1 MNKNIDTNL
10 VQQIT
15 TYELSQSQ
23 MGIYLEYIQYPELLQ
38 YNYPCYFK
46 FSKQVDIHRLKR
58 AIELVLNTYPIFRN
72 RIIGHDGELRQYS
85 DDNLYIEVLIE
96 FAQVGI
102 ESEILKQFVRPFD
115 LSEDVLTRFLLLE
128 TPESIYLAH
137 DIHHI
142 IMDGKT
148 TDVIYHLIELAY
160 QGEELPA
167 EAMSFYEYTDYEI
180 KSFETVEYK
189 ESSDYYKE
197 KFQGFGMTKLPG
209 ELNNKPGLLHQKSS
223 FVPKAKVD
231 EACELNGIRP
241 SWLFMSAFEIVLSRF
256 SREDRVSYSTALH
269 GRNLSPLRD
278 TLGMFV
284 KTAPVLAHLEG
295 ETKVIDYIQS
305 HKEELNSIR
314 SHDIYPFTH
323 FCRELGIVPELT
335 FGFQGRFIKDDI
347 HFLNEDVVRVP
358 MVERA
363 CSQKPVV
370 VVYDNETDYEVR
382 VQYIDCQYSSATIQS
397 FSDSIAVCVDQM
409 LELLES
415 PLKDLS
421 MISDIE
427 YGALELLGKGQE
439 MSYDP
444 SDTIIGLFSKQ
455 VIENPEAVAVVYEDR
470 EYTYGELDE
479 LSTRLGLYLR
489 DHGVGREQVVGVM
502 IDRSEWM
509 VIYPLSILKAGGAY
523 MPLDMALPSDRLLYM
538 VDEAGVSLILSEEG
552 LVSSRIPAFQGDV
565 IVTKDVLNLAKT
577 EDLLENSSSLADM
590 SVILYTS
597 GSTGRP
603 KGCILEQGNL
613 LNFSHWYIKE
623 YNITSSD
630 RGIAYAN
637 FSFDAHMMDLYP
649 LLFCGGCIHIIPSS
663 LRMDMFL
670 LNKYIEE
677 NNITIAFLTT
687 QIGAQIVSMFENS
700 SLRLLSVGG
709 EQLPPLKKPSYSLV
723 NIYGPTECTV
733 CSSIHEVTKDFDN
746 KRIGR
751 PLANYQLY
759 IVDQF
764 LHMVPKG
771 VAGELCVGGAGVS
784 RGYLNRADLT
794 SEKFI
799 ELNGSRIYRTGDLV
813 CWNEDGDLEYLGR
826 IDNQVKLRGLRIELG
841 EIESVMSR
849 YNGIQQ
855 AIVDVKEMGGLQSLC
870 GYYTSEELIEEG
882 DLRDYLLLSLADYM
896 VPTTFMK
903 LESFPLTSNGKV
915 NRKILPVPEMKDEEI
930 IVAET
935 PLEDSL
941 FTITKGMLGISTFG
955 VTTNLI
961 SMGLTSMGAIKL
973 SLLIQKELGL
983 SLKTKDILSNP
994 TIRKWTSYI
1003 QKEEQ
1008 IKVYDTLDSYPLTGN
1023 QLGIYLDWEQ
1033 HRSSLQYNV
1042 PWALKF
1048 TGVDVSALRTSL
1060 EKVLGAHPYIK
1071 TRLAVD
1077 NGEIVQLRRD
1087 EEPFNI
1093 QVTSLEEDP
1102 DSEYFQSLVRPFNL
1116 LNDELYRI
1124 EIYETNNHT
1133 YLFIDIH
1140 HIIYDGGSV
1149 DIVLHDLVKAYQG
1162 IEIEKETF
1170 TAYEYSLEYKEW
1182 LESKF
1187 YNDAEAYF
1195 DTLVDGV
1202 DSVLYPLSTIT
1213 ETDRTSKKQI
1223 FSVPRVSVQDMCK
1236 QLGVTENCFLVTA
1249 FMQVLHRLTSEDH
1262 IMITTLSNGRSSTNV
1277 SNTIGMFVQTLPIV
1291 SHLTEETM
1299 RAVMSQ
1305 MQDQLLDTISHEKY
1319 PFTRLAERHMLKP
1332 NIMIAYQGGVVD
1344 ETLYFN
1350 DNPVEQLELYLTTPK
1365 VPLDIDIVPH
1375 TDMYHITL
1383 EYDSGLYRQEDML
1396 LLGRSF
1402 QSFIEALVTS
1412 SVEEQLSKIPLVSEF
1427 EYGDLLRLGNGGEIS
1442 YKDTETFVDLFTKQV
1457 QLNPEKIAVV
1467 DEEGSITYGE
1477 LDRMSDSL
1485 ASVLVSKG
1493 VGTDQFVA
1501 LMLPRCKEFIVC
1513 FLAVFKAGGA
1523 YIPLDNDYPN
1533 DRLLYMLEDS
1543 KAKVLLTTNSLFTEK
1558 QKSGDFS
1565 VENILYVDDFDFN
1578 NWDCSVN
1585 YSDAS
1590 SLAYMIYTSG
1600 STGQPKGVM
1609 IEHQS
1614 LRSFVAWFSRC
1625 IELHSDDRCA
1635 QHASFSFDASMD
1647 DLMTP
1652 LSVGAEIHILSS
1664 VLRHDMAGMYN
1675 YFMDHQITG
1684 ASLSTQLGMEMLN
1697 EYELPLRFIVVGGEK
1712 LKSTKLSSTKVINTY
1727 GPTEFTVSAT
1737 YHILDSEKSY
1747 ANIPIGRPVPNSI
1760 SAIVDKSGNLVPRGI
1775 AGELCLIGR
1784 QISRGYW
1791 ERSELT
1797 MEKFV
1802 SCPFINGE
1810 KMYRTGD
1817 LARWNEEGELEYLG
1831 RIDNQI
1837 KLRGFRIELGEIE
1850 TALLCH
1856 EGIQDA
1862 IVEVKEIGGVQ
1873 HLCAYYTS
1881 HDTIEK
1887 DHLRE
1892 YLSESLVDYMIPTAF
1907 VHLESFPLT
1916 PNGKVDRKA
1925 LPMPN
1930 LQTEEIIAPETSLE
1944 KSFLAIAK
1952 TLLGNEEFGVTTNLI
1967 SMGLTSMGAIKLS
1980 LLIQKELGL
1989 TLKTKDIL
1997 SHPTIRKWTEYIQV
2011 EKEQIKVYERKENY
2025 PLIENQLGIYL
2036 DWEKHR
2042 DSLQYNVPMALK
2054 FTGID
2059 VETLY
2064 MSLEKILDIHS
2075 YIKVRLEAKDGNI
2088 YQVRCDED
2096 LVQIQVNKLATDPE
2110 TEYFQSLVRPFNLL
2124 KENLYRIEIYE
2135 TNHHT
2140 YLFMDIHHIIF
2151 DGISANILMRDLQL
2165 AYQNMEIE
2173 NEKFTFYEY
2182 SLEYNEWK
2190 ESEAYVESEAYF
2202 DELVKETESVLYPL
2216 SEVLE
2221 TDGKSRRL
2229 SLSLPRAAIKEMCKD
2244 LSITENCFFVT
2255 SFMQIL
2261 HRITRENNILI
2272 TTVSNGRS
2280 SMHISNTIGMCVQ
2293 TLPIVSRFT
2302 EITILDAMFQM
2313 QNQLLDTVSHEK
2325 YPFTRLSERHMLKPN
2340 IMIAYQGGISEEV
2353 LRFNDNPV
2361 EELEL
2366 YLTTVKVPLSLNI
2379 IPLEDTYQLLLEYD
2393 SSLYSDE
2400 DMLRLGKSLESFT
2413 TSLSLVSPQ
2422 QQISNIPLVSETEY
2436 KKLLSLGQGKKL
2448 AYNDSDTFVDLF
2460 RKQVAL
2466 YPNKPAV
2473 VDEVGVIS
2481 YLELDQMSDALA
2493 AILIEKGV
2501 SSDHFVAI
2509 MLPRQKEFLMSILAV
2524 FKSGGAY
2531 VPLDSEYP
2539 NERLL
2544 HVLNDSKADI
2554 LLTTRSLIEE
2564 KNKNE
2569 DFTIGEHLFLDE
2581 LDYKNNAVPINRS
2594 QPSSLAYMIYTS
2606 GSTGLPKGVMIE
2618 HKSLVSFIQSRHYF
2632 LGLNSDDRCA
2642 QHASF
2647 SFDAS
2652 LDDLITP
2659 LSVGAEVHILPSSLR
2674 QDMEKMY
2681 HYFNEYKITGLT
2693 LNTQL
2698 GMEMLNQYDLPLRY
2712 LMVGGEKLKSIK
2724 PSLVKVINGY
2734 GPTEFTVCSSYH
2746 IVDPKR
2752 EYSNIPIGRPVPNSI
2767 SVIVDETGNLLPHG
2781 FTGELCLIGSQISR
2795 GYWQRSELTREKF
2808 VSCPFMEDEKMYRT
2822 GDLARWNE
2830 EGELEYLGRIDNQ
2843 IKLRGFRIELGEIE
2857 AAIACYEDIQSSI
2870 VEIKEIGGTPHLCA
2884 YYISPEAIEKDLLRE
2899 YLLKSLADYMV
2910 PTAFMQLESF
2920 PLTPNGKVDRKI
2932 LPIPEIERNIEY
2944 VPPTNIIEK
2953 DICSVFSEILKMDKV
2968 GINDNFFEFGGTSMT
2983 AIKAIIQISTLDY
2996 KINYGD
3002 LFKLKTPYALANFI
3016 KNQGLADPQDK
3027 LDNAFDLSTYDYSGI
3042 NKVLSENHHEDFWTD
3057 SDLHTH
3063 GTILLTGSTGY
3074 LGIHLLHYLLLNGE
3088 SDIYCLVR
3096 SQSKITSINRL
3107 KSLMIYY
3114 FNDDWESHFDS
3125 RVKVLEGDITDDTL
3139 SETVKEISIDTIFNC
3154 AAIVKH
3160 YVTEDTI
3167 EKVNINGVSN
3177 LISLSQSKDALLIHI
3192 STYSIGG
3199 AVEKG
3204 SPNSFTEQDL
3214 YIGQVTDN
3222 EYIYTKF
3229 IAERI
3234 ILQNIADGKLKA
3246 KIMRVGNL
3254 MGRESDGEF
3263 QINFSNNAF
3272 VNYLKSYKVLGVF
3285 PLNQMT
3291 NAVEVSPIDRVAE
3304 AVAVLATTP
3313 EKMIVFHPYNNYKIN
3328 MAVIVKAFNDYGY
3341 KIDLTS
3347 EVDFSARISELLR
3360 HPDKAIYLQ
3369 GLIHSGT
3376 LDENLSIV
3384 ESDNNNTTRILYHLG
3399 FYWNP
3404 LNTDYIYKL
3413 IEMLDGLAFFEEYN
3427 FTKETENK
3435 SLFFM

>member
-1 MNKNIDTNL
+1 MNHNL
-10 VQQIT
+10 KTTESNFSQQIT
-15 TYELSQSQ
+15 TYGLSQSQ

-46 FSKQVDIHRLKR
+46 FSKQIDIHRLKS

-72 RIIGHDGELRQYS
+72 RIIGQDGELRQYS

-102 ESEILKQFVRPFD
+102 ENEKLKQFVRPFD
-115 LSEDVLTRFLLLE
+115 LNKDVLTRFLLLE

-180 KSFETVEYK
+180 KSFETAEYK

-209 ELNNKPGLLHQKSS
+209 ELSNKPGLLHQKSS

-241 SWLFMSAFEIVLSRF
+241 SWLFMSAFELVLSRF

-382 VQYIDCQYSSATIQS
+382 VQYIDCQYSSAIIQG

-523 MPLDMALPSDRLLYM
+523 IPLDMALPSDRLLYM

-687 QIGAQIVSMFENS
+687 QIGAQIVSMFENN

-709 EQLPPLKKPSYSLV
+709 EQLPSLKKPSYHFI
-723 NIYGPTECTV
+723 NMYGPTECTIGT
-733 CSSIHEVTKDFDN
+733 SFYEVTKDFDN
-746 KRIGR
+746 KLIGR
-751 PLANYQLY
+751 PMANYQLY
-759 IVDQF
+759 VVDQF

-799 ELNGSRIYRTGDLV
+799 ELNGNRIYRTGDLV

-915 NRKILPVPEMKDEEI
+915 NRKILPVPEMKDGEI

-941 FTITKGMLGISTFG
+941 FTITKGILGVSTFG

-1023 QLGIYLDWEQ
+1023 QLGIYLDWEKN
-1033 HRSSLQYNV
+1033 RESLQYNV
-1042 PWALKF
+1042 PWVLKL
-1048 TGVDVSALRTSL
+1048 TDIDAVLLHAAL
-1060 EKVLGAHPYIK
+1060 EKIFKAHSYLK
-1071 TRLAVD
+1071 VQLEMRD
-1077 NGEIVQLRRD
+1077 GEICQVRYDERSVTIPINKLDIEPQSDFFQQFVCPFDLIQNQL
-1087 EEPFNI
+1087 F
-1093 QVTSLEEDP
+1093 
-1102 DSEYFQSLVRPFNL
+1102 
-1116 LNDELYRI
+1116 RI

-1133 YLFIDIH
+1133 YLFMDIH

-1149 DIVLHDLVKAYQG
+1149 DIVLHDLVKVYQG

-1170 TAYEYSLEYKEW
+1170 TAYEHALEYKAWTKSEAYI
-1182 LESKF
+1182 ES
-1187 YNDAEAYF
+1187 EAYF
-1195 DTLVDGV
+1195 DTLLDGV
-1202 DSVLYPLSTIT
+1202 DSVLYPLSTVT
-1213 ETDRTSKKQI
+1213 ETDGTSKKQI

-1236 QLGVTENCFLVTA
+1236 QLGVTENCFLVTS

-1291 SHLTEETM
+1291 SHFTDLTIAETM
-1299 RAVMSQ
+1299 LI
-1305 MQDQLLDTISHEKY
+1305 MQHQLLETLNNDQY
-1319 PFTRLAERHMLKP
+1319 PFSHLSERHDVKP
-1332 NIMIAYQGGVVD
+1332 NIMIAYQGGVVE

-1350 DNPVEQLELYLTTPK
+1350 DSPAEMLRLNLTKAK

-1383 EYDSGLYRQEDML
+1383 EYDSGLYTQEDML

-1402 QSFIEALVTS
+1402 QSFIEALVKS

-1442 YKDTETFVDLFTKQV
+1442 YNDTETFVDLFTKQV

-1533 DRLLYMLEDS
+1533 DRLLYMLQDS

-1675 YFMDHQITG
+1675 YFIDHQITG

-1850 TALLCH
+1850 TALLCYD
-1856 EGIQDA
+1856 GIQDA
-1862 IVEVKEIGGVQ
+1862 IVEVKEIGGIQ

-1907 VHLESFPLT
+1907 VHMESFPLT
-1916 PNGKVDRKA
+1916 PNGKVNKKA
-1925 LPMPN
+1925 LP
-1930 LQTEEIIAPETSLE
+1930 APEIERVVKYEAPTN
-1944 KSFLAIAK
+1944 KI
-1952 TLLGNEEFGVTTNLI
+1952 EEDMCSIF
-1967 SMGLTSMGAIKLS
+1967 
-1980 LLIQKELGL
+1980 
-1989 TLKTKDIL
+1989 KD
-1997 SHPTIRKWTEYIQV
+1997 
-2011 EKEQIKVYERKENY
+2011 
-2025 PLIENQLGIYL
+2025 
-2036 DWEKHR
+2036 
-2042 DSLQYNVPMALK
+2042 
-2054 FTGID
+2054 
-2059 VETLY
+2059 
-2064 MSLEKILDIHS
+2064 
-2075 YIKVRLEAKDGNI
+2075 
-2088 YQVRCDED
+2088 
-2096 LVQIQVNKLATDPE
+2096 
-2110 TEYFQSLVRPFNLL
+2110 LL
-2124 KENLYRIEIYE
+2124 KL
-2135 TNHHT
+2135 
-2140 YLFMDIHHIIF
+2140 
-2151 DGISANILMRDLQL
+2151 
-2165 AYQNMEIE
+2165 
-2173 NEKFTFYEY
+2173 
-2182 SLEYNEWK
+2182 
-2190 ESEAYVESEAYF
+2190 
-2202 DELVKETESVLYPL
+2202 
-2216 SEVLE
+2216 
-2221 TDGKSRRL
+2221 
-2229 SLSLPRAAIKEMCKD
+2229 
-2244 LSITENCFFVT
+2244 
-2255 SFMQIL
+2255 
-2261 HRITRENNILI
+2261 
-2272 TTVSNGRS
+2272 
-2280 SMHISNTIGMCVQ
+2280 
-2293 TLPIVSRFT
+2293 
-2302 EITILDAMFQM
+2302 
-2313 QNQLLDTVSHEK
+2313 
-2325 YPFTRLSERHMLKPN
+2325 
-2340 IMIAYQGGISEEV
+2340 
-2353 LRFNDNPV
+2353 
-2361 EELEL
+2361 
-2366 YLTTVKVPLSLNI
+2366 
-2379 IPLEDTYQLLLEYD
+2379 
-2393 SSLYSDE
+2393 
-2400 DMLRLGKSLESFT
+2400 
-2413 TSLSLVSPQ
+2413 
-2422 QQISNIPLVSETEY
+2422 
-2436 KKLLSLGQGKKL
+2436 
-2448 AYNDSDTFVDLF
+2448 
-2460 RKQVAL
+2460 
-2466 YPNKPAV
+2466 
-2473 VDEVGVIS
+2473 DEVGI
-2481 YLELDQMSDALA
+2481 
-2493 AILIEKGV
+2493 
-2501 SSDHFVAI
+2501 H
-2509 MLPRQKEFLMSILAV
+2509 
-2524 FKSGGAY
+2524 
-2531 VPLDSEYP
+2531 
-2539 NERLL
+2539 
-2544 HVLNDSKADI
+2544 
-2554 LLTTRSLIEE
+2554 
-2564 KNKNE
+2564 
-2569 DFTIGEHLFLDE
+2569 
-2581 LDYKNNAVPINRS
+2581 
-2594 QPSSLAYMIYTS
+2594 
-2606 GSTGLPKGVMIE
+2606 
-2618 HKSLVSFIQSRHYF
+2618 
-2632 LGLNSDDRCA
+2632 
-2642 QHASF
+2642 
-2647 SFDAS
+2647 
-2652 LDDLITP
+2652 
-2659 LSVGAEVHILPSSLR
+2659 
-2674 QDMEKMY
+2674 
-2681 HYFNEYKITGLT
+2681 
-2693 LNTQL
+2693 
-2698 GMEMLNQYDLPLRY
+2698 
-2712 LMVGGEKLKSIK
+2712 
-2724 PSLVKVINGY
+2724 
-2734 GPTEFTVCSSYH
+2734 
-2746 IVDPKR
+2746 
-2752 EYSNIPIGRPVPNSI
+2752 
-2767 SVIVDETGNLLPHG
+2767 
-2781 FTGELCLIGSQISR
+2781 
-2795 GYWQRSELTREKF
+2795 
-2808 VSCPFMEDEKMYRT
+2808 
-2822 GDLARWNE
+2822 
-2830 EGELEYLGRIDNQ
+2830 DN
-2843 IKLRGFRIELGEIE
+2843 FF
-2857 AAIACYEDIQSSI
+2857 
-2870 VEIKEIGGTPHLCA
+2870 EIGGT
-2884 YYISPEAIEKDLLRE
+2884 S
-2899 YLLKSLADYMV
+2899 
-2910 PTAFMQLESF
+2910 
-2920 PLTPNGKVDRKI
+2920 
-2932 LPIPEIERNIEY
+2932 
-2944 VPPTNIIEK
+2944 II
-2953 DICSVFSEILKMDKV
+2953 
-2968 GINDNFFEFGGTSMT
+2968 
-2983 AIKAIIQISTLDY
+2983 AIKAVIQITNLNY
-2996 KINYGD
+2996 EINYGD
-3002 LFKLKTPYALANFI
+3002 LFKLKTPRSIARFLDPSI
-3016 KNQGLADPQDK
+3016 KILE
-3027 LDNAFDLSTYDYSGI
+3027 DNTSDSRFDFSTYNYDEIEKMLSKNDYDLWNNFDLRSLGC
-3042 NKVLSENHHEDFWTD
+3042 V
-3057 SDLHTH
+3057 
-3063 GTILLTGSTGY
+3063 LLTGATGY
-3074 LGIHLLHYLLLNGE
+3074 LGIHLLHHLLMNDHNE
-3088 SDIYCLVR
+3088 IYCLVR
-3096 SQSKITSINRL
+3096 SKSKITPENRL
-3107 KSLMIYY
+3107 KALMTYY
-3114 FNDDWESHFDS
+3114 FSDEWETHFDA
-3125 RVKVLEGDITDDTL
+3125 RVKVIEGDITDDNLTEKL
-3139 SETVKEISIDTIFNC
+3139 RGENIDTIFNC
-3154 AAIVKH
+3154 AAMVKH
-3160 YVTEDTI
+3160 YVAGDTM
-3167 EKVNINGVSN
+3167 EVINVHGVST
-3177 LISLSQSKDALLIHI
+3177 LISLSIEKNAYLIHI
-3192 STYSIGG
+3192 STYSIG
-3199 AVEKG
+3199 ATAKG
-3204 SPNSFTEQDL
+3204 SEQKSLSEQDF

-3222 EYIYTKF
+3222 EYIRTKF
-3229 IAERI
+3229 VAERL
-3234 ILQNIADGKLKA
+3234 ILQAIADKGLKA

-3254 MGRESDGEF
+3254 MGRASDGEF
-3263 QINFSNNAF
+3263 QINFNSNAF
-3272 VNYLKSYKVLGVF
+3272 VSSLKSYKILGVF
-3285 PLNQMT
+3285 PLDEMT
-3291 NAVEVSPIDRVAE
+3291 NSIEISPIDKTAE
-3304 AVAVLATTP
+3304 AVIKLAGTP
-3313 EKMIVFHPYNNYKIN
+3313 QDMVIFHPYNNYQID
-3328 MAVIVKAFNDYGY
+3328 MAVIVKSFNDYGY
-3341 KIDLTS
+3341 KIDVTS
-3347 EVDFSARISELLR
+3347 NNIFSARISEMMGN
-3360 HPDKAIYLQ
+3360 PDEAVYLQ
-3369 GLIHSGT
+3369 GLIHFGK
-3376 LDENLSIV
+3376 LNEGLSIV
-3384 ESDNNNTTRILYHLG
+3384 EPVNNYTTNVLYRLG
-3399 FYWNP
+3399 FYWNQP
-3404 LNTDYIYKL
+3404 NANYIYTL
-3413 IEMLDGLAFFEEYN
+3413 IEMLDGLGFFDDYKLMKG
-3427 FTKETENK
+3427 KENRHL
-3435 SLFFM
+3435 SFI